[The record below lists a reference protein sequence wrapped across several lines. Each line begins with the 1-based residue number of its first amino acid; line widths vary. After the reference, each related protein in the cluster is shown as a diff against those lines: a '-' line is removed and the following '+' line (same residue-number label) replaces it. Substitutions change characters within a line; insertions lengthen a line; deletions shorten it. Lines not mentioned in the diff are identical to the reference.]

1 MTTTVTRPVR
11 RMASYVLLAVTLA
24 ATLVTVSAPANAQK
38 VTPTF
43 FGMHDSQIANGST
56 PKVAL
61 GSIRLW
67 DSGTTWREIETQAP
81 TPPLLPG
88 QPTVYHYDFSK
99 LDAAVANAQNAGLRP
114 MIVLGQ
120 TPQFY
125 ATDPNAPSAYGPGAS
140 SMPNDIGAWQ
150 NYVATVASRYGTA
163 VDYQIWNEP
172 NVLQYWTGTPQQMA
186 TLTATGAATINQ
198 AIGTGATVVAPGFPL
213 RLQSQRTWFKQ
224 FWAQKVGGL
233 GMASY
238 VDVVAMH
245 LYPPADKGP
254 ETSVGLLKEGRAL
267 LPDAARSKPEW
278 NTEINYVLLGG
289 ATAKQ
294 VSDATQAA
302 YVARTLLLNA
312 GSPIQR
318 MYWYAWA
325 QGGIAN
331 THLVQ
336 ADRSTLTAGGKAW
349 QRVYGWTLGTSF
361 SNCSMI
367 SSGAAK
373 GVWSCKARKSRTE
386 TRRFYWKPTGRPAPI
401 STVSSTS
408 SWTSLKGRVTK
419 HKGSYTIKVGQ
430 APIMVTSR
438 R

>member
-1 MTTTVTRPVR
+1 MTTVARPLR
-11 RMASYVLLAVTLA
+11 RMTLFMLLAGALTL
-24 ATLVTVSAPANAQK
+24 TLVAAPAQAKK
-38 VTPTF
+38 VTTTF
-43 FGMHDSQIANGST
+43 FGMHDSQIANGSI

-61 GSIRLW
+61 GTIRLW
-67 DSGTTWREIETQAP
+67 DTGTTWREIETQPP

-88 QPTVYHYDFSK
+88 QPVEYHYDFSK
-99 LDAAVANAQNAGLRP
+99 LDAAVGNAQTAGLRP
-114 MIVLGQ
+114 LIVLGQ

-125 ATDPNAPSAYGPGAS
+125 ASDPTAPSGYGPGAS
-140 SMPNDIGAWQ
+140 SMPNDLAAWQ
-150 NYVATVASRYGTA
+150 NYVATVASRYGTD

-172 NVLQYWTGTPQQMA
+172 NVIQYWSGTPAQMA

-213 RLQSQRTWFKQ
+213 RLKSQRTWFGKY
-224 FWAQKVGGL
+224 WNQKVGGL

-254 ETSVGLLKEGRAL
+254 ETSMELLKQGRSL
-267 LPDAARSKPEW
+267 LSDAARKKPEW
-278 NTEINYVLLGG
+278 NTEINYGLLGG

-294 VSDATQAA
+294 ISSAKQAA

-312 GSPIQR
+312 GSPISR
-318 MYWYAWA
+318 MYWYGWA
-325 QGGIAN
+325 QGGVAN
-331 THLVQ
+331 THLV
-336 ADRSTLTAGGKAW
+336 ADDRTTLTPAGKAW

-361 SNCSMI
+361 SSCSMFT
-367 SSGAAK
+367 SGKSK
-373 GVWSCKARKSRTE
+373 GVWTCKAKKSRRE
-386 TRRFYWKPTGRPAPI
+386 TRRFYWKPSGSSAPI
-401 STVSSTS
+401 TTVSSTS

-419 HKGSYTIKVGQ
+419 HKGSYAIKVGPT
-430 APIMVTSR
+430 PIMVTSR